1 MPIPATQFIWFN
13 GKLVPWE
20 KATVHVLS
28 HALHYGSSVFE
39 GVRAYETPRGVAI
52 FRLRDHTR
60 RLFDSAKIYRIHMPF
75 NAEAVNDACR
85 QVISANALKRG
96 AYLRPVVFKGYGEIG
111 VSPKHDPPTDVAV
124 AAWEWG
130 KYLASHEEEEA
141 GVDVCIS
148 SWNRVAPN
156 TLPALAKAGGN
167 YLSSQL
173 IAAEARRLGFAEGI
187 GLATDG
193 SLSEGSGENLFLVK
207 DGVLLTPALAHSVL
221 GGLTRDTVMRL
232 ARERGI
238 EVKEC
243 ALPRELLYVADE
255 AFFTGTAVEITA
267 IRSVDRLAVGNG
279 KLGPV
284 TETLQ
289 QAFYGLFNGKT
300 EDKWGWLD
308 YVDMSVK
315 KVAASGWWPRP
326 RRRLR
331 CCISTCTWCTRSPR
345 RRRSRCC
352 ASAHSRCAGRAARSP
367 PWTTPRPRRPRR
379 CSAVRRS
386 RSTPPPAR
394 CSSSSATAQ
403 TSAWSCSPCGM
414 RSAASCTS

>member
-39 GVRAYETPRGVAI
+39 GLRAYETPRGVAI

-60 RLFDSAKIYRIHMPF
+60 RLFDSAKVYRIHMPYS
-75 NAEAVNDACR
+75 AEALNDACR
-85 QVISANALKRG
+85 QVIAANGLKRG

-111 VSPKHDPPTDVAV
+111 VSPKNDPPTDVAV

-148 SWNRVAPN
+148 SWHRVAPN
-156 TLPALAKAGGN
+156 TLPALAKAAGN

-173 IAAEARRLGFAEGI
+173 IAGEARRLGFAEGI
-187 GLATDG
+187 GLAADG
-193 SLSEGSGENLFLVK
+193 TLSEGSGENLFLVK

-232 ARERGI
+232 
-238 EVKEC
+238 
-243 ALPRELLYVADE
+243 PRELLYLADE
-255 AFFTGTAVEITA
+255 AFFTGTAVEITP
-267 IRSVDRLAVGNG
+267 IRSVDRLPIGSG
-279 KLGPV
+279 KRGPV

-289 QAFYGLFNGKT
+289 NAFFGLFSGKT
-300 EDKWGWLD
+300 ADKWGWLD
-308 YVDMSVK
+308 YVDMSAPR
-315 KVAASGWWPRP
+315 VAASG
-326 RRRLR
+326 
-331 CCISTCTWCTRSPR
+331 
-345 RRRSRCC
+345 
-352 ASAHSRCAGRAARSP
+352 
-367 PWTTPRPRRPRR
+367 
-379 CSAVRRS
+379 
-386 RSTPPPAR
+386 
-394 CSSSSATAQ
+394 
-403 TSAWSCSPCGM
+403 
-414 RSAASCTS
+414 

>member
-13 GKLVPWE
+13 GRLVQWE

-52 FRLRDHTR
+52 FRLADHTR

-75 NAEAVNDACR
+75 GAAAINEACH
-85 QVISANALKRG
+85 QVIAANDLKRG
-96 AYLRPVVFKGYGEIG
+96 AYLRPVAFKGYGEIG
-111 VSPKHDPPTDVAV
+111 VSPKNDPPTDVAV

-130 KYLASHEEEEA
+130 KYLGHESEDA

-187 GLATDG
+187 GLAADG
-193 SLSEGSGENLFLVK
+193 TLSEGSGENLFLVK

-232 ARERGI
+232 ARARGL
-238 EVKEC
+238 EVREC
-243 ALPRELLYVADE
+243 ALPRELIYLADE
-255 AFFTGTAVEITA
+255 AFFTGTAVEVTPIC
-267 IRSVDRLAVGNG
+267 SVDRLQVGSG
-279 KLGPV
+279 KPGPV
-284 TETLQ
+284 TKTLQ
-289 QAFYGLFNGKT
+289 EAFYGLFSGKT
-300 EDKWGWLD
+300 RDEWGWLD
-308 YVDMSVK
+308 YVDMTRPRA
-315 KVAASGWWPRP
+315 AAS
-326 RRRLR
+326 
-331 CCISTCTWCTRSPR
+331 
-345 RRRSRCC
+345 
-352 ASAHSRCAGRAARSP
+352 A
-367 PWTTPRPRRPRR
+367 
-379 CSAVRRS
+379 
-386 RSTPPPAR
+386 
-394 CSSSSATAQ
+394 
-403 TSAWSCSPCGM
+403 
-414 RSAASCTS
+414 